1 MPSCS
6 ESPGQGP
13 TGPVS
18 RTGLWSMAIGKRRRA
33 NLRRHVSQVIFS
45 CGA

>member
-13 TGPVS
+13 TRRVS
-18 RTGLWSMAIGKRRRA
+18 RTGLWSTAIGKRRRA

-45 CGA
+45 CGV